1 MLDQAGLV
9 LQQAMSQLEIQRTSG
24 GSYQWSLTIG
34 GILGIIGMW
43 KVFAK
48 AGKPGW
54 AAIIPFYN
62 LIVLLQ
68 VVRRP
73 VWWFVLLLVPLVNL
87 VFLILLMSDLAKAFG
102 KGTGFTVGLILLNGI
117 FMLILGF
124 GDAQYGGGSGS
135 TPSAPAPA

>member
-9 LQQAMSQLEIQRTSG
+9 LQQAMSQLEVHRSSG
-24 GSYQWSLTIG
+24 GGYQWSVSIAS
-34 GILGIIGMW
+34 ILGIIGMW

-54 AAIIPFYN
+54 AALIPIYN
-62 LIVLLQ
+62 IIVLLQ
-68 VVRRP
+68 VVGRP
-73 VWWFVLLLVPLVNL
+73 VWWLALLFVPLVNL
-87 VFLILLMSDLAKAFG
+87 VILIILMSDLAKAFG

-135 TPSAPAPA
+135 APSAPAPA